1 MSANTPLRVVIAD
14 DDASARRVI
23 KYALEAVGI
32 AVVAEATDGREAVE
46 LGLRHRPDIVVIDV
60 VMPRLD
66 GILATRRILEA
77 DPGQLVVVLTG
88 VGEDE
93 LGLGGPAG
101 RRRRCGAQGR
111 SPRRARSRARTGDA
125 RERGDLA
132 RSRLERAV
140 AKVLEHVDE
149 LFGDSADIVVYEPL
163 EGGEAKKGSLA
174 KHAGG

>member
-32 AVVAEATDGREAVE
+32 TVVAEAMDGREAVE

-93 LGLGGPAG
+93 LGLEALRAG
-101 RRRRCGAQGR
+101 AV
-111 SPRRARSRARTGDA
+111 DA
-125 RERGDLA
+125 VPKDADLDVLA
-132 RSRLERAV
+132 RALERATRED
-140 AKVLEHVDE
+140 AAI
-149 LFGDSADIVVYEPL
+149 SR
-163 EGGEAKKGSLA
+163 
-174 KHAGG
+174 AGG